1 MGALTD
7 IGAGIEK
14 QAFFESLI
22 ESTGDRMENLVT
34 PNIEFLNLSVGF
46 ETGDS
51 GGKEMADAW
60 KASVLSPESSFKA
73 NFIDSGFAPIFNLI
87 DAIPPINILKS
98 LPIPITDPTAALL
111 PLTNVIAEVLASI
124 GIPNP
129 NEFFLT
135 KIGKFLEKQDALL
148 RALDKFKSSTA
159 SVVQKGINR
168 LAAIINEIEPELEIE
183 TLKTKIAE
191 KIDDIKDVLNIPD
204 ISLPEP
210 PYFQV
215 PDITDIVSFAL
226 SFFNFP
232 IPDIPNIT
240 IDDIIA
246 LYFDFEL
253 EIPPIGVFFAEIAKS
268 IIEMLVELA
277 SGIPPFLTVAID
289 KIIEL
294 FPLNFSLAGILKAIS
309 ESVIGYLFEKLAA
322 SEKISNLIQH
332 GSGIVY
338 VLNGLILSLVSSLIV
353 SIVGVLFGKG
363 LIMKSSAIGLG
374 LLK

>member
-1 MGALTD
+1 MGALED
-7 IGAGIEK
+7 VGIKK
-14 QAFFESLI
+14 QAFFGSLVESI
-22 ESTGDRMENLVT
+22 GDRMENSST

-46 ETGDS
+46 ETGNS

-98 LPIPITDPTAALL
+98 LPIPIIDPTAALL
-111 PLTNVIAEVLASI
+111 PLTNAIAEVLASI

-135 KIGKFLEKQDALL
+135 KIGKFLEKQDELL
-148 RALDKFKSSTA
+148 RALNKFKSSTA
-159 SVVQKGINR
+159 SVVQRGVNR

-183 TLKTKIAE
+183 TLKTRIAE

-215 PDITDIVSFAL
+215 PDITDVVSFAL

-294 FPLNFSLAGILKAIS
+294 FPLNFSLSGILKAIS

-338 VLNGLILSLVSSLIV
+338 VLNGLVLSLVSSLIV

>member
-1 MGALTD
+1 MGALED
-7 IGAGIEK
+7 VGIKK
-14 QAFFESLI
+14 QAFFGSLVELI
-22 ESTGDRMENLVT
+22 GDRMENSST

-46 ETGDS
+46 ETGNS

-98 LPIPITDPTAALL
+98 LPIPIIDPTAALL
-111 PLTNVIAEVLASI
+111 PLTNAIAEVLASI

-135 KIGKFLEKQDALL
+135 KIGKFLEKQDELL
-148 RALDKFKSSTA
+148 RALNKFKSSTA
-159 SVVQKGINR
+159 SVVQRGVNR

-183 TLKTKIAE
+183 TLKTRIAE

-215 PDITDIVSFAL
+215 PDITDVVSFAL

-294 FPLNFSLAGILKAIS
+294 FPLNFSLSGILKAIS

-338 VLNGLILSLVSSLIV
+338 VLNGLVLSLVSSLIV

>member
-7 IGAGIEK
+7 SGIDIDSLHDSLVESIGN
-14 QAFFESLI
+14 
-22 ESTGDRMENLVT
+22 RMENSSS
-34 PNIEFLNLSVGF
+34 PNIEFLNLSLGFGVGN
-46 ETGDS
+46 S
-51 GGKEMADAW
+51 GGQEMAGAW
-60 KASVLSPESSFKA
+60 KAAVLSPDSSFKE
-73 NFIDSGFAPIFNLI
+73 NFVDAGFAPIFNLI

-111 PLTNVIAEVLASI
+111 PLTNVIAEILASV
-124 GIPNP
+124 GILNP

-135 KIGKFLEKQDALL
+135 KIGKFLEKKERLLIALNKL
-148 RALDKFKSSTA
+148 KSDS
-159 SVVQKGINR
+159 SNVIQRGINR

-183 TLKTKIAE
+183 TLKAKIAE
-191 KIDDIKDVLNIPD
+191 KIDDIKNVLNIPD
-204 ISLPEP
+204 ISLPQP

-215 PDITDIVSFAL
+215 PSITDLALFAL

-268 IIEMLVELA
+268 IIEMLAELA
-277 SGIPPFLTVAID
+277 AGIPPYLTTAIS
-289 KIIEL
+289 KIVEL
-294 FPLNFSLAGILKAIS
+294 FPLNFNLHSILKAIS
-309 ESVIGYLFEKLAA
+309 DAVINYLFEKLGA
-322 SEKISNLIQH
+322 SEKISNLIQK
-332 GSGIVY
+332 GTGIVF
-338 VLNGLILSLVSSLIV
+338 VINELVLSLVSSLIV

>member
-135 KIGKFLEKQDALL
+135 KIGKFLEKQNALL
-148 RALDKFKSSTA
+148 RALNKFKSSTA
-159 SVVQKGINR
+159 SVVQRGINR